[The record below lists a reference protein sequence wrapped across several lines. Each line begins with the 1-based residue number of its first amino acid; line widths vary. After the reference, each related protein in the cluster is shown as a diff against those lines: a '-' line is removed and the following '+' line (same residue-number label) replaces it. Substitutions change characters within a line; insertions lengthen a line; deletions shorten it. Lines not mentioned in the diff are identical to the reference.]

1 MHQEIAYAV
10 VTKRKTQGKPVE
22 RKNTS
27 VSTVNVTHKKN
38 EKIRLASLLA

>member
-10 VTKRKTQGKPVE
+10 ITKHKTQGKPVE
-22 RKNTS
+22 QKNMS

-38 EKIRLASLLA
+38 KKIHFASLLA